1 MKTILQKLIQDLWLS
16 RSKLL
21 LSIIATA
28 MATWGIVTVSF
39 TFLLSE
45 RDFKTNYEG
54 AYPSDITL
62 VIDNFNDSLLTTIK
76 NDPAVEEV
84 ERRELLTGQIQSKNG
99 TWMPLMI
106 FGVASLEQQKLDRIA
121 LKEEFKKGTFFIEQN
136 AAAFLGEINESVNV
150 KIGKDRRQLRYE
162 PAGFVHDPLQ
172 APAQM
177 ERIFYG
183 YTSIS
188 SIDSLLMKN
197 TARFIIRVVQ
207 EKRDHATIKRIAE
220 DISLKLEKRG
230 AKLLGL
236 EIREPGKHIH
246 QPIIEGVSFL
256 QISFGSVLLL
266 LGVTLFAMI
275 LFTWL
280 VPQIPDIGIMKS
292 LGATRQE
299 IFKAYVT
306 IILVIAGLGLFIGFP
321 IGLLTASKFNGFIA
335 LVQNFDPVYDYF
347 PIQYYVAVALLCLV
361 PPVVV
366 GLIPIHQITLAPVR
380 QALNT
385 MFYKEPGWM
394 VRLLVRANISS
405 RFKYS
410 INNVFRNGFRTYLL
424 LVLLCVGLSLYFTGS
439 ILSYSFDKDLTDY
452 FEGTPYQMTVNLPDI
467 KNADIDFI
475 KSIKEVKSVVPTFQ
489 MNTSYQFKLKTHQVL
504 LTIYPKDYQIRE
516 TMFLAGAQNKTCHD
530 CIFIHP
536 QMLQEDFKNVE
547 VGEEVILTLTDS
559 TTQKVK
565 YGGVIR
571 DVFPGRKEMMFWFVD
586 SPLDQFNTLN
596 IELKDPSSIEKGIQA
611 LETRLNEKNFKFR
624 NIKDIHTSRAMLV
637 NHLQPTYLIV
647 QAMGIFTIVIS
658 LLGMLIVISLTLKE
672 RTAEM
677 GIIKALGGSAGS
689 ISKLLVLEFL
699 SITLLAIIV
708 AWPLA
713 KILSEMLCHVYGEM
727 IRGFGITPTTDY
739 FLLFVFTI
747 LVIIVQSLVVMWF
760 SKQRIR
766 KTSLELI
773 NNPE

>member
-1 MKTILQKLIQDLWLS
+1 
-16 RSKLL
+16 
-21 LSIIATA
+21 
-28 MATWGIVTVSF
+28 
-39 TFLLSE
+39 
-45 RDFKTNYEG
+45 
-54 AYPSDITL
+54 
-62 VIDNFNDSLLTTIK
+62 
-76 NDPAVEEV
+76 
-84 ERRELLTGQIQSKNG
+84 
-99 TWMPLMI
+99 
-106 FGVASLEQQKLDRIA
+106 
-121 LKEEFKKGTFFIEQN
+121 
-136 AAAFLGEINESVNV
+136 
-150 KIGKDRRQLRYE
+150 
-162 PAGFVHDPLQ
+162 
-172 APAQM
+172 
-177 ERIFYG
+177 
-183 YTSIS
+183 
-188 SIDSLLMKN
+188 
-197 TARFIIRVVQ
+197 
-207 EKRDHATIKRIAE
+207 
-220 DISLKLEKRG
+220 
-230 AKLLGL
+230 
-236 EIREPGKHIH
+236 
-246 QPIIEGVSFL
+246 
-256 QISFGSVLLL
+256 
-266 LGVTLFAMI
+266 
-275 LFTWL
+275 
-280 VPQIPDIGIMKS
+280 
-292 LGATRQE
+292 
-299 IFKAYVT
+299 
-306 IILVIAGLGLFIGFP
+306 
-321 IGLLTASKFNGFIA
+321 
-335 LVQNFDPVYDYF
+335 
-347 PIQYYVAVALLCLV
+347 
-361 PPVVV
+361 
-366 GLIPIHQITLAPVR
+366 
-380 QALNT
+380 
-385 MFYKEPGWM
+385 
-394 VRLLVRANISS
+394 
-405 RFKYS
+405 
-410 INNVFRNGFRTYLL
+410 
-424 LVLLCVGLSLYFTGS
+424 
-439 ILSYSFDKDLTDY
+439 
-452 FEGTPYQMTVNLPDI
+452 MTVNLPDT
-467 KNADIDFI
+467 KNTDIDFI
-475 KSIKEVKSVVPTFQ
+475 KNIKEVKSVVPTFQ

-536 QMLQEDFKNVE
+536 QMLQEDVKNVE

-565 YGGVIR
+565 YGGVMR

-727 IRGFGITPTTDY
+727 IRGFGITPNTHY
-739 FLLFVFTI
+739 FLLLVFII